1 MRIVALTFIKRS
13 AQGSPELKLMCI
25 VALTFIKRSA
35 QGSPELKLMC
45 IVALTFIKRSAQGS
59 PELKLM
65 CIVALTFIKR
75 SATYMLLWFY
85 KLKSEDDVVNEI
97 SILWCRK
104 YGTSNLQRYN

>member
-1 MRIVALTFIKRS
+1 MR
-13 AQGSPELKLMCI
+13 
-25 VALTFIKRSA
+25 
-35 QGSPELKLMC
+35 
-45 IVALTFIKRSAQGS
+45 
-59 PELKLM
+59 
-65 CIVALTFIKR
+65 IVALTFIKR